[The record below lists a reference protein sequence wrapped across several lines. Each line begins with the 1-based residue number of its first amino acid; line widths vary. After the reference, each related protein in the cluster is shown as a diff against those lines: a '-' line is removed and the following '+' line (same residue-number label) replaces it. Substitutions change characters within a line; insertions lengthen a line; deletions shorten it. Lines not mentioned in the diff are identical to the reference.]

1 MTGGVGVSVGRIV
14 GEHRLAIGVLGVVL
28 ALNVA
33 ALVVGV
39 LPLARVLD
47 ATERRAAAAADER
60 AAAEADLRAAEA
72 MRTGRDKAVED
83 LQTFYSEVLPSD
95 AAEAR
100 GLLHTS
106 LAQLAAA
113 EGVTYLRLAANTERA
128 RDSVLERMRAQMTLS
143 GSYADIRRFIHAI
156 ETREDFVII
165 ETMVIGE
172 GAEASPT
179 NLALTLDLS
188 TYYRTGG
195 GDGR

>member
-1 MTGGVGVSVGRIV
+1 MTGGIGVTPGRV
-14 GEHRLAIGVLGVVL
+14 VAEHRLAIGGLAVVL

-33 ALVVGV
+33 ALVAGV

-47 ATERRAAAAADER
+47 ATERRAVAAAEEL
-60 AAAEADLRAAEA
+60 AAAEADLVAAEA
-72 MRTGRDKAVED
+72 MRTGKDKAVED
-83 LQTFYSEVLPSD
+83 LQTFYTDVLPAD

-113 EGVTYLRLAANTERA
+113 EGVSYLRLSANTERL
-128 RDSVLERMRAQMTLS
+128 RDSRLERMRAQMTLS

-156 ETREDFVII
+156 ETREGFVII
-165 ETMVIGE
+165 ENVMLGE
-172 GAEASPT
+172 GADAGSS

-188 TYYRTGG
+188 TYYRVGG
-195 GDGR
+195 VDGR